1 MSAPRNVLMTADA
14 GSGVLWCALELSRAL
29 GRREVQ
35 VTLAVMGGPL
45 TAAQRSAAAGVP
57 RLAVHESSYR
67 MEWMDDPWDDVARA
81 GEWLLEI
88 EERVRPDVVHLG
100 GYAHGALPFRAPKLV
115 VAHGCVV
122 SWFEAVE
129 GRPAPA
135 RFDRYRRE
143 VRAGLAGAAAVA
155 APTRAMMAALARH
168 HGMPAR
174 AVVIPHGRDAERFRP
189 MPKDDV
195 VLSIGRIWD
204 PAKNLAAL
212 AGVARALPWPVRVAG
227 SDLGADGLRRALP
240 DVERLGVL
248 DEDGIAAALGR
259 ASIFALPARH
269 EPCGLSVLEAALSGA
284 ALVLGDIPSL
294 REQWGGAAI
303 FVDPGDPDDL
313 ACALGGLI
321 GNRGVRASLAE
332 RARHRAR
339 LCSPESMAVAY
350 LRLYDELTARPGRS
364 TPPMRP
370 PSVAPPPLHVA
381 RS

>member
-1 MSAPRNVLMTADA
+1 MSAPRSVLMTADA
-14 GSGVLWCALELSRAL
+14 GSGVLHYALELSRAL
-29 GRREVQ
+29 GRRDVQ

-45 TAAQRSAAAGVP
+45 SAAQREAAARVRG
-57 RLAVHESSYR
+57 LALHESGYR
-67 MEWMDDPWDDVARA
+67 LEWMDDPWDDVAKA

-88 EERVRPDVVHLG
+88 EDRVRPDVVHLD

-115 VAHGCVV
+115 VAHGCVS

-129 GRPAPA
+129 GRAAPP

-143 VRAGLAGAAAVA
+143 VAAGLAGAAAVA

-189 MPKDDV
+189 RVKEDV
-195 VLSIGRIWD
+195 VLSVGRVWD
-204 PAKNLAAL
+204 PAKNIAAL
-212 AGVARALPWPVRVAG
+212 SGVARALPWPVRVAG
-227 SDLGADGLRRALP
+227 SDVALDGVRRPLADV
-240 DVERLGVL
+240 DHLGVL
-248 DEDGIAAALGR
+248 DEDGIAAALSR

-269 EPCGLSVLEAALSGA
+269 EPCGLSILEAALSGA

-303 FVDPGDPDDL
+303 FVDPGDPEDL
-313 ACALGGLI
+313 GRTLSGLI
-321 GNRGVRASLAE
+321 GNPGVRASLAE

-339 LCSPESMAVAY
+339 LASPEAMAVAY
-350 LRLYDELTARPGRS
+350 LRLYAEITARPGRA

-370 PSVAPPPLHVA
+370 PSVAPPPLQAA